1 MSSAHRLLV
10 VEDEK
15 NVGTTLVERLRKE
28 GFEVAWATS
37 MKESLSLSSQQHF
50 DLLLLDVGL
59 PDGDGFQI
67 AEQVRMNS
75 PTTAVVF
82 LTAFG
87 NPEDRIRGLEL
98 GAEDYIVK
106 PFHLKELLLRI
117 GNVLKRTQ
125 AVLGAPGADAG
136 IRVGRALVRFSKFE
150 IEVDGGVTH
159 TLTHKE
165 FAVLKLLVARRGT
178 VVSRDDIL
186 NEAWAEGEFPST
198 RTIDNFILRL
208 RRLVESDPENPT
220 VIRSIRGVGYQ
231 LTASDPEERST
242 KS

>member
-1 MSSAHRLLV
+1 MTPGHTLLV

-28 GFEVAWATS
+28 GFQVAWAIS
-37 MKESLSLSSQQHF
+37 MKEALQLAARQPF

-67 AEQVRMNS
+67 AEKVRASS
-75 PTTAVVF
+75 PSSAIIF

-117 GNVLKRTQ
+117 GNVLKRGQ
-125 AVLGAPGADAG
+125 AVLSVPGADSE
-136 IRVGRALVRFSKFE
+136 IRVGRARVRFSKFE
-150 IEVDGGVTH
+150 IEVDGGGVH

-165 FAVLKLLVARRGT
+165 FAVLKLLVTRRGT

-208 RRLVESDPENPT
+208 RRLVEIDPENPS

-231 LTASDPEERST
+231 LTLSDSEERSM

>member
-1 MSSAHRLLV
+1 MSQAPSLLV

-28 GFEVAWATS
+28 GFQVVWAATQ
-37 MKESLSLSSQQHF
+37 KEAVSALGVQKF

-67 AEQVRMNS
+67 AAGVRAHAPS
-75 PTTAVVF
+75 TAIIF

-87 NPEDRIRGLEL
+87 NPEDRVRGLEL

-106 PFHLKELLLRI
+106 PFHLRELLLRVR
-117 GNVLKRTQ
+117 NVLKRSQ
-125 AVLGAPGADAG
+125 VIAVDPSRENSVR
-136 IRVGRALVRFSKFE
+136 IGRATVNFSKFE
-150 IEVDGGVTH
+150 VIVGDGATH

-165 FAVLKLLVARRGT
+165 LAILRLLYEKRGA
-178 VVSRDDIL
+178 VVSREEIL
-186 NEAWAEGEFPST
+186 DQAWKDEELPST

-208 RRLVESDPENPT
+208 RRLVELDPENPK

-231 LTASDPEERST
+231 LQMQD
-242 KS
+242 

>member
-1 MSSAHRLLV
+1 STSHRLLV
-10 VEDEK
+10 VEDER

-28 GFEVAWATS
+28 GFEVTWATS
-37 MKESLSLSSQQHF
+37 MKEALDFSARQRF

-59 PDGDGFQI
+59 PDGNGFEI
-67 AEQVRMNS
+67 AERVRVS
-75 PTTAVVF
+75 APSSAIVF

-125 AVLGAPGADAG
+125 SVLAHAGIDAE
-136 IRVGRALVRFSKFE
+136 IRVGRARVRFSRFE
-150 IEVDGGVTH
+150 IEVDGGGVH

-165 FAVLKLLVARRGT
+165 FAVLKLLVTRRGS
-178 VVSRDDIL
+178 VVSRDEIL
-186 NEAWAEGEFPST
+186 NEAWADGEFPST

-208 RRLVESDPENPT
+208 RRLVETDPENPT
-220 VIRSIRGVGYQ
+220 VIRSVRGVGYQ
-231 LTASDPEERST
+231 LIVSDSEERSS